1 MVIDGLQLIV
11 IAEARDDK
19 GNSTKDSGEDRN
31 LLVKKEKSSG
41 ASAAPIIVPIVLK
54 MAEFDHKALLEE
66 WISARSF
73 SDNYPLQ
80 DKDKLISNLKT
91 IQDYLCSLSFRFG
104 ELAGLTVS
112 NISATTFPQ
121 TLDWLHSYLLQGTC
135 QRILRTFLSQSR
147 ADTCKIS
154 TTARY
159 PPLLEPMATIQRKPT
174 TTVTLPQRRRIQVQR
189 RRSSPATRSYHLAL
203 EGGSPSLGLGAPGFT
218 FISKLLKESIYLTC
232 KNPSNQTL
240 P

>member
-80 DKDKLISNLKT
+80 
-91 IQDYLCSLSFRFG
+91 
-104 ELAGLTVS
+104 GLTVS

-121 TLDWLHSYLLQGTC
+121 TLDWLHSYLLQCIQQGGT
-135 QRILRTFLSQSR
+135 SSVSGGSVK
-147 ADTCKIS
+147 ADTSKANYWLMAAYYIHRATAS
-154 TTARY
+154 TR
-159 PPLLEPMATIQRKPT
+159 PGLLIQ
-174 TTVTLPQRRRIQVQR
+174 
-189 RRSSPATRSYHLAL
+189 SSPAYH
-203 EGGSPSLGLGAPGFT
+203 
-218 FISKLLKESIYLTC
+218 
-232 KNPSNQTL
+232 
-240 P
+240 